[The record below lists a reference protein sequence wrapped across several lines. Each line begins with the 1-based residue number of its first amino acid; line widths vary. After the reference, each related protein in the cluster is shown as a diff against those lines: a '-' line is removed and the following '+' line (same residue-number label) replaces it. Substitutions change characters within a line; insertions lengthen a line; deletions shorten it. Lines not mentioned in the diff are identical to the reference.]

1 LVKAP
6 KPHIYKMINVIKKR
20 EEITCIK
27 YIKLKQQA
35 KQQSNE
41 EQLKNA
47 KIEILT
53 QKFEL
58 DKEYYLEDYMIDL
71 ANFSKNFSKKKLID

>member
-1 LVKAP
+1 
-6 KPHIYKMINVIKKR
+6 MINVIKKR